1 MFNLSLGSFVE
12 EISVAEWRDQLREKL
27 EEKGEEVIPHYV
39 KQLREHVQDDMIPVG
54 RPLLKQVKVSLS
66 LSFLTLSV
74 SNDSEFF

>member
-12 EISVAEWRDQLREKL
+12 EISVAEWRNQLREKL

-66 LSFLTLSV
+66 LSFLTLSF